1 MAYVYVMEV
10 GDTCKIGI
18 TNCVE
23 GRIKQIQTGCPYK
36 IERVWSTATR
46 NANLCEKILHLVFQ
60 DVNTSG
66 EWFKV
71 PFDDA
76 SEIAQYVCN
85 SSASVE
91 SIYMIVKFLAQ
102 KSKALIEENNDL
114 RNKCAF
120 YEKELQEKAGSTQ
133 REENSTKKIGKVFYS
148 IADASTALGLSQYFL
163 RQLVKQDKIPFINS
177 GVKYYINVPECMDL
191 MMKGELK

>member
-1 MAYVYVMEV
+1 MAYVYVMEA

-71 PFDDA
+71 SFDDA
-76 SEIAQYVCN
+76 VEIAKYVCN
-85 SSASVE
+85 SSTNDE
-91 SIYMIVKFLAQ
+91 SIYLIVKFITQ
-102 KSKALIEENNDL
+102 KNKSLKEENNDL

-133 REENSTKKIGKVFYS
+133 CEENSTKKVKFYN
-148 IADASTALGLSQYFL
+148 ITDASTALGLSQYFL
-163 RQLVKQDKIPFINS
+163 RQLIKQNKIPFIKS
-177 GVKYYINVPECMDL
+177 GVKHYINVPKCMDL
-191 MMKGELK
+191 MSKGELK